1 MEIRNIIVG
10 VVFIIILYLIYVYVF
25 KKSHSSLISTQMV
38 DSVITVNNPGV
49 ESSSAYSLWVYI
61 SEWNVTSDVKH
72 VMTRLSNNKL
82 SAISDDED
90 SDTPPLYSP
99 TIYLGAT
106 DNDLTISFEHPPSPP
121 NSGTSSDGGSINVE
135 NLTIP
140 NFPIQSWTNLI
151 VSVNTKTVDIYMN
164 GKLVRSHVLHQPLN
178 NSKGPVYLGE
188 YKVPSSKPYPP
199 NGGSPSSSSKGYKDA
214 INSYIGY
221 ISTFRYFSDPVTP
234 SDAWSI
240 YNDGYDNG
248 GVSGSSI
255 GNYKLKL
262 SVLNNNNEVNSLE
275 L

>member
-1 MEIRNIIVG
+1 MEIRNIISG
-10 VVFIIILYLIYVYVF
+10 VVFIIILYVIYVYAF

-49 ESSSAYSLWVYI
+49 ESSSAYSMWVYI
-61 SEWNVTSDVKH
+61 SEWNVTTNVKH
-72 VMTRLSNNKL
+72 VMTRMSNNKL
-82 SAISDDED
+82 TTMVDDD
-90 SDTPPLYSP
+90 NDTSPALYSP
-99 TIYLGAT
+99 TIYLGAV
-106 DNDLTISFEHPPSPP
+106 DNNLTISFEHPPPP
-121 NSGTSSDGGSINVE
+121 PSANSGTPADSGNTNIE

-151 VSVNTKTVDIYMN
+151 VSVNTKTLDIYIN
-164 GKLVRSHVLHQPLN
+164 GKLVRSHVLLQPLN
-178 NSKGPVYLGE
+178 NSVGPVYLGQ
-188 YKVPSSKPYPP
+188 YNVQQKKPYPP
-199 NGGSPSSSSKGYKDA
+199 DESTTTTGTT

-221 ISTFRYFSDPVTP
+221 ISTFRYFSDPITP

>member
-1 MEIRNIIVG
+1 
-10 VVFIIILYLIYVYVF
+10 
-25 KKSHSSLISTQMV
+25 MV
-38 DSVITVNNPGV
+38 DSVINVNNPGI
-49 ESSSAYSLWVYI
+49 ESSSAYSMWIYI
-61 SEWNVTSDVKH
+61 SEWNVTNEVKH
-72 VMTRLSNNKL
+72 VMTRMSNNKL
-82 SAISDDED
+82 SSHDD
-90 SDTPPLYSP
+90 SVPSLYSP
-99 TIYLGAT
+99 TIYLGAN
-106 DNDLTISFEHPPSPP
+106 DNNLNISFEHTPPL
-121 NSGTSSDGGSINVE
+121 NSGTSTDTSTNVE

-151 VSVNTKTVDIYMN
+151 VSVNTKTLDIYIN
-164 GKLVRSHVLHQPLN
+164 GKLVRSHVLLQPLN
-178 NSKGPVYLGE
+178 NSVGPVYLGE

-221 ISTFRYFSDPVTP
+221 ISTFRYFSDPITP